1 MSLAGLAPA
10 PSSFVS
16 APDEQLV
23 SSSRARGMGAF
34 LLALAVVMAF
44 AFGLGSSPHAKA
56 TFLLGAPPALGVSPL
71 VMPVRWVSVS
81 LAVMC
86 AGLGV
91 ALLTRARQRGSYLV
105 FGLGVVVFIWALLAW
120 AARGNSLNFVAML
133 AETLVSATPL
143 VYGALSGVMC
153 ERSGVVN
160 IAIEGQFLAGAFL
173 GAMLGSATGVLWVGV
188 VAGGVAGALFGA
200 LLAFL
205 ALRYGADQII
215 VGVVIVA
222 FCTGL
227 TNFLTQQVL
236 TPYQAS
242 LNSPST
248 FSPVG
253 IPLLDKIPIL
263 GPVLFFQNVFVYGAA
278 VLLVVV
284 HVALFQTRWGLR
296 TRAVGEHPRAAET
309 VGIHVL
315 SVRYRNVILGGVI
328 AGIGGASFT
337 IGSIGEFSAD
347 MTAGLGYVALAAMI
361 FGRWRPFGALGAA
374 LLFGFSISMQ
384 SFLAVLNVGIPS
396 PFLSMAPYVITIAVV
411 SGLVGRVRAPGAD
424 GVPYSRE

>member
-1 MSLAGLAPA
+1 
-10 PSSFVS
+10 
-16 APDEQLV
+16 
-23 SSSRARGMGAF
+23 
-34 LLALAVVMAF
+34 
-44 AFGLGSSPHAKA
+44 
-56 TFLLGAPPALGVSPL
+56 
-71 VMPVRWVSVS
+71 MPVRWVSIA
-81 LAVMC
+81 LAVVC
-86 AGLGV
+86 AALGA
-91 ALLTRARQRGSYLV
+91 ALLVRTRQRGNYLI
-105 FGLGVVVFIWALLAW
+105 FGAGVIVFIWALLAW
-120 AARGNSLNFVAML
+120 AARGNTLNFEQML

-173 GAMLGSATGVLWVGV
+173 GAMIGSATGVLWAGV
-188 VAGGVAGALFGA
+188 VAGAVAGAIFGA

-227 TNFLTQQVL
+227 TNFLTEQVL
-236 TPYQAS
+236 TPYQAT

-253 IPLLDKIPIL
+253 LPLLDKIPIL
-263 GPVLFFQNVFVYGAA
+263 GPVLFYQNVFVYGAA

-284 HVALFQTRWGLR
+284 QVALFQTRWGLR
-296 TRAVGEHPRAAET
+296 ARAVGEHPRAAET

-328 AGIGGASFT
+328 AGVGGASFT

-396 PFLSMAPYVITIAVV
+396 PFLSMTPYVITIAVV
-411 SGLVGRVRAPGAD
+411 SGLVGRVRPPAAD